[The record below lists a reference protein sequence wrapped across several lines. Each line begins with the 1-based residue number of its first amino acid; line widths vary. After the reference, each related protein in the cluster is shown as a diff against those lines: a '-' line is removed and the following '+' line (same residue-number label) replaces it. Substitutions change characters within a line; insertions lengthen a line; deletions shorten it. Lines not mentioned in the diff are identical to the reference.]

1 LQHSEQSETQNSLI
15 FIFSSYTNLN
25 KPQIL
30 TSLHNKILVLGI
42 GNILLNDEGVG
53 IHVVSALE
61 KEGFDKADLMDGGT
75 GGFHLLGFIQS
86 YKTVVMIDASLDD
99 FPAGHVRV
107 LKPKY
112 AKDFPKQLS
121 AHEVGLKDLLD
132 AAFLLG
138 NMPEIFLVAVS
149 VKDFQDMGMNLTPEI
164 EVAIP
169 EAVRQVKELVESLK
183 SNV

>member
-1 LQHSEQSETQNSLI
+1 M
-15 FIFSSYTNLN
+15 
-25 KPQIL
+25 
-30 TSLHNKILVLGI
+30 TSQPNKILILGI
-42 GNILLNDEGVG
+42 GNILLNDEGIG

-61 KEGFDKADLMDGGT
+61 KEEYTRADLMDGGT

-86 YKTVVMIDASLDD
+86 YSTVVMIDASLDD
-99 FPAGHVRV
+99 FPAGQVRV

-149 VKDFQDMGMNLTPEI
+149 VKDFQDMGMDLTPEV
-164 EVAIP
+164 EAAIP
-169 EAVRQVKELVESLK
+169 EAVRQVKELVERLLII
-183 SNV
+183 

>member
-1 LQHSEQSETQNSLI
+1 
-15 FIFSSYTNLN
+15 
-25 KPQIL
+25 L
-30 TSLHNKILVLGI
+30 TSRQNKILVLGI

-53 IHVVSALE
+53 IHLVAALE
-61 KEGFDKADLMDGGT
+61 KEGYNTADLMDGGT

-86 YKTVVMIDASLDD
+86 YQTVIMIDASLDD

-138 NMPEIFLVAVS
+138 NMPEIFLVAIS
-149 VKDFQDMGMNLTPEI
+149 VKDFQDMGMDLTPEV
-164 EVAIP
+164 EAAIP
-169 EAVRQVKELVESLK
+169 EAVRQVKELVENLLIQ
-183 SNV
+183 V

>member
-1 LQHSEQSETQNSLI
+1 M
-15 FIFSSYTNLN
+15 
-25 KPQIL
+25 
-30 TSLHNKILVLGI
+30 
-42 GNILLNDEGVG
+42 LNDEGIG

-61 KEGFDKADLMDGGT
+61 KDGYNKADLMDGGT

-86 YKTVVMIDASLDD
+86 YQTVIMIDASLDD
-99 FPAGHVRV
+99 FPAGHVRI

-149 VKDFQDMGMNLTPEI
+149 VKDFQDMGMDLTH
-164 EVAIP
+164 EVEAAIP
-169 EAVRQVKELVESLK
+169 EAVGQVKELVDKLNSD
-183 SNV
+183 V